1 MFPTISFTVCPKA
14 DSLFK
19 IVGAASIVA
28 KVTRDRY
35 IEYWV
40 DPEGSG
46 AGAGARTS
54 AVFNGNDR
62 NGNDAM
68 EVEEGQ
74 GQGQEEVIRGSGY
87 PSDPRTQAF
96 LKESLDPVFGYK
108 GIVRFSWATV
118 KVLLDKQG
126 VECKWCVSDG
136 SPDQRI
142 DGSTIFIRPAL
153 EACRRH
159 QLVLTPLMPRR
170 TDDAAQPSAAGWFSA
185 DADNAR
191 PKMWRDLGV
200 SGVGE
205 L

>member
-35 IEYWV
+35 IEHWV
-40 DPEGSG
+40 DPECAG
-46 AGAGARTS
+46 AGAGAS
-54 AVFNGNDR
+54 AGGD
-62 NGNDAM
+62 DTM
-68 EVEEGQ
+68 DVEEGQ
-74 GQGQEEVIRGSGY
+74 GKGQDEVIRGSGY

-136 SPDQRI
+136 STKRRI
-142 DGSTIFIRPAL
+142 LLRH
-153 EACRRH
+153 ACRSGRH
-159 QLVLTPLMPRR
+159 QSVLTPLTPRR